1 MQEYFAQHDDY
12 TALSESDQRTLF
24 QASIMEILIV
34 KVIIPIQNIWVIRTF
49 FINAVCSAFSLIAA
63 ESSTPTKESRS
74 FQKSL
79 FFSARMTR
87 LSWTVSST
95 SSIKWVFKIL
105 YLKKIKLTIIS
116 WYIRIFN
123 VCLRETQLHGRTGAH
138 SYVDF
143 NVRPK
148 PSRDCQF
155 ERARKSQVHQSH
167 PQKRL

>member
-87 LSWTVSST
+87 LS
-95 SSIKWVFKIL
+95 
-105 YLKKIKLTIIS
+105 
-116 WYIRIFN
+116 
-123 VCLRETQLHGRTGAH
+123 
-138 SYVDF
+138 
-143 NVRPK
+143 
-148 PSRDCQF
+148 
-155 ERARKSQVHQSH
+155 
-167 PQKRL
+167 